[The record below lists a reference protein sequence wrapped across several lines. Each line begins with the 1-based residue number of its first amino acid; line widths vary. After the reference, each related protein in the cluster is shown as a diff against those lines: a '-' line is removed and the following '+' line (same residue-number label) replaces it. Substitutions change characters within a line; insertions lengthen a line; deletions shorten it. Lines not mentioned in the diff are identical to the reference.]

1 MTKEKFLYELIDNW
15 LCMVSRQCVL
25 IENYT
30 QKDRTEIY
38 VQCSEVLKTCM
49 DFYDR
54 IHRKMDSGEY
64 SQNEVDEK
72 LEYIVQGLKQETMR
86 KFVKEIKLHMG
97 GYIGTIEEL
106 IDEHLFGEG
115 INSKDVFSKQSLI
128 CFMREVR
135 KCESESRK

>member
-72 LEYIVQGLKQETMR
+72 LEYIVQGLK
-86 KFVKEIKLHMG
+86 
-97 GYIGTIEEL
+97 
-106 IDEHLFGEG
+106 
-115 INSKDVFSKQSLI
+115 
-128 CFMREVR
+128 
-135 KCESESRK
+135 